1 MDWRDICDDGVQ
13 SFCLLAH
20 QYPFLQLSQYS
31 TQIGMTNILVIT
43 STYWMGEQDAGAF
56 VLDANDDEASKTPW
70 FPRVKSFRSIFLS
83 SDKKKGKLYTGYK

>member
-1 MDWRDICDDGVQ
+1 
-13 SFCLLAH
+13 
-20 QYPFLQLSQYS
+20 
-31 TQIGMTNILVIT
+31 
-43 STYWMGEQDAGAF
+43 MGEQDAGAF